1 MAFFLVIMSNNS
13 YCLQR
18 SLQSSE
24 NKKVY
29 VVFFKILDIL
39 TKKNHFALSHEAW
52 IGVSVDEEAKT
63 FEFPAKTETE
73 VVVVRQNSGRGL
85 TWPSL

>member
-1 MAFFLVIMSNNS
+1 MALFFGTMSNYS
-13 YCLQR
+13 YCLHR

-39 TKKNHFALSHEAW
+39 TKKNSFSLSHSHEAW
-52 IGVSVDEEAKT
+52 IEVSVVDEAKT
-63 FEFPAKTETE
+63 EA
-73 VVVVRQNSGRGL
+73 VVV
-85 TWPSL
+85 

>member
-1 MAFFLVIMSNNS
+1 MALLFGTMSNYS
-13 YCLQR
+13 YCLHR

-39 TKKNHFALSHEAW
+39 TKKILLLLSHEAW
-52 IGVSVDEEAKT
+52 IGVSVDE
-63 FEFPAKTETE
+63 AKTETE
-73 VVVVRQNSGRGL
+73 VAVV
-85 TWPSL
+85 